1 MSYFQKQ
8 IDEVYK
14 HFKNTPRW
22 LMAPNGKPKKLTED
36 QWVCVYT
43 VERAMLNSNKK
54 AQHEFLATGVVP
66 QEGQRTSSAD
76 NSVKPVLNMVV
87 RHDC

>member
-14 HFKNTPRW
+14 HFK
-22 LMAPNGKPKKLTED
+22 
-36 QWVCVYT
+36 
-43 VERAMLNSNKK
+43 
-54 AQHEFLATGVVP
+54 FLATGVVP

-76 NSVKPVLNMVV
+76 NSVEPVLNMVV